1 MIRKLKISGNIE
13 PCLTIGGEVGKPSG
27 GTNDYEALINKPQ
40 INDVTLTGNKT
51 FEELGLRPAT
61 NTEIAEIINRVFK

>member
-1 MIRKLKISGNIE
+1 MINKLKISGNIE
-13 PCLTIGGEVGKPSG
+13 PHLTIGGEVGKPSG
-27 GTNDYEALINKPQ
+27 GTNDYEVLINKPQ
-40 INDVTLTGNKT
+40 INDVTLVGNIS

>member
-1 MIRKLKISGNIE
+1 MIKKLKISGEIQQ
-13 PCLTIGGEVGKPSG
+13 CVTVAGEVGKPSG

-40 INDVTLTGNKT
+40 INDVTLVGNKS
-51 FEELGLRPAT
+51 FKELGLRPAT